1 MTAPK
6 PKDASAH
13 DPVIDAID
21 NAPLDEAALSSEET
35 EQFAALVAAGP
46 GETKTTADVLAELAE
61 RAKTG

>member
-1 MTAPK
+1 MGAPK
-6 PKDASAH
+6 FKDASAH

-21 NAPLDEAALSSEET
+21 NAPLDASALSPEET

-46 GETKTTADVLAELAE
+46 GETKSTADVLAELAK